1 MRLGILITAISQI
14 LVFLFSFLN
23 GWLIIKVMGSEG
35 KGQIAYLLSFSQI
48 ILPFISLGIRQSVSY
63 FSKLSDEFNESKK
76 SKYISF
82 SLTLSLIFSTLFYCL
97 LYLFNFINFKILLLL
112 NVITVFNVFI
122 SIKTIFALSNQ

>member
-23 GWLIIKVMGSEG
+23 GWIIIKVMGSEG

-82 SLTLSLIFSTLFYCL
+82 SLTLSLIF
-97 LYLFNFINFKILLLL
+97 
-112 NVITVFNVFI
+112 
-122 SIKTIFALSNQ
+122 